1 MRKYSDIQWK
11 ASMKLK
17 YSVIQWDKISKKRGR
32 EQNIQLFTGEKY
44 RGEKSIEIQWGE
56 NMYILKDGKKC

>member
-17 YSVIQWDKISKKRGR
+17 YSVIQWDKIPQKRGR
-32 EQNIQLFTGEKY
+32 EQNIQLFTGEKF

-56 NMYILKDGKKC
+56 NM